1 MDISVLWL
9 GLGIFAVICVIFLA
23 LVAVNKGLNF
33 LSFDPQKSPLRS
45 SWVPV
50 QVYTGDD
57 ALDHP
62 ALKKLAE
69 IQRINPAE

>member
-1 MDISVLWL
+1 MDINVLWL
-9 GLGIFAVICVIFLA
+9 GLGIFAVICVIFVT
-23 LVAVNKGLNF
+23 LVAVNKGLDF
-33 LSFDPQKSPLRS
+33 LSFDQRKSPLRS

-69 IQRINPAE
+69 IQKINPAE